1 MNTSAIAI
9 VQCIWDSRREK
20 IPDTELAERL
30 AKMGLSVDQTA
41 HALEMVEFSL
51 NRAFMETLGGSH
63 SADYDSDPLFKASL
77 SLARRDFPASPNVR
91 RERFIVRSA
100 VGAAV
105 LVGLLAIGVIVYYA
119 IDLWRAS
126 H

>member
-1 MNTSAIAI
+1 MSASPKTI
-9 VQCIWDSRREK
+9 VQCVWDSRREK
-20 IPDTELAERL
+20 IPDAELTERL
-30 AKMGLSVDQTA
+30 AKMGLSSEQIA
-41 HALEMVEFSL
+41 HVFEMVEFSL

-63 SADYDSDPLFKASL
+63 SADYDSDPFFRASL
-77 SLARRDFPASPNVR
+77 SLARRDFPASPSVR
-91 RERFIVRSA
+91 RERLVVRSA

-105 LVGLLAIGVIVYYA
+105 MVGLFSIGAVLYYA